1 MELYFIMKSTNFK
14 SIIFATSMLIAAFS
28 SQAEAGMDYAKY
40 NLLSNFGFEQGAG
53 AVAGLSNGWITDK
66 SAGYTSFQLVT
77 SVPYEGTT
85 AQLMNFSSLNSG
97 KWARIYQDV
106 PVTANRQYYA
116 SSFVR
121 VQAITGARFEMRV
134 ELLDKTDTVVQSRS
148 TDWYLNQSLTA
159 PTNGWTNLKM
169 NGAVPAGVVKARL
182 SFRATGNENNSSGAI
197 LIDAV
202 QLSQTQMQLGRFEVA
217 DLSEFDKLDAN
228 PGALLASDS
237 VARSGKKSLAVQL
250 RNTDPLVSSGK
261 RAELSK
267 LDVGENGKSYA
278 YGFSLYL
285 PTDWKSDTS
294 MEGVAQWHV
303 TGDPGDVARSP
314 SLALMIQ
321 GDKWVLA
328 KRWDD
333 QAISTSNS
341 LAALHYEVIYEA
353 PLIKGKW
360 EDWAFE
366 VRWDY
371 RPQAAGGIG
380 YTRVWRNGV
389 IVLSSNA
396 PNSYNDQNQK
406 YFKIGLY
413 KWDWNN
419 GAATQT
425 TYRKLY
431 IDDVR
436 ITDANGTHL
445 DVMP

>member
-1 MELYFIMKSTNFK
+1 MKTKLFNP
-14 SIIFATSMLIAAFS
+14 IIFATALLAAAFS
-28 SQAEAGMDYAKY
+28 SQAEAGMDYSKY
-40 NLLSNFGFEQGAG
+40 NLLGNYGFENGA
-53 AVAGLSNGWITDK
+53 ALTAGLSSGWINDK

-85 AQLMNFSSLNSG
+85 AQLMSFSALNSG
-97 KWARIYQDV
+97 KWARLYQEV
-106 PVTANRQYYA
+106 PITPNRQYYA

-121 VQAITGARFEMRV
+121 VQALNGARFEMRL
-134 ELLDKTDTVVQSRS
+134 ELLDDSGAVIQSRS

-169 NGAVPAGVVKARL
+169 NGMVPANAVKARL
-182 SFRATGNENNSSGAI
+182 AFRAIGVDADSSGTV

-202 QLSQTQMQLGRFEVA
+202 QLSQTQMQMGRFELNN
-217 DLSEFDKLDAN
+217 LSEFDKVDAN
-228 PGALLASDS
+228 EGALIPSDS

-267 LDVGENGKSYA
+267 LDIGENGKSYA

-294 MEGVAQWHV
+294 SEGIAQWHV

-321 GDKWVLA
+321 GDKWIVA

-353 PLIKGKW
+353 PLNKGKW

-371 RPQAAGGIG
+371 RPQAAGGTG

-389 IVLSSNA
+389 LVASVNA

-436 ITDANGTHL
+436 ITDSGGTHL